1 MISSL
6 CCFIVLKFIGPWFS
20 TNVLIDDHIWKCFFV
35 VVVVV
40 VMKREFWIQ
49 PAPRLRLL
57 LSVWLCSPSIDDV
70 SSNIVKHP
78 RSIIDHHSNLFFP
91 PKMRDFSKITAYCL
105 LITIVHHF
113 LLKIASTDFVAVVG
127 VVEKTTWKVQNF
139 FYRFWVV
146 EKSTFVITLSSFES
160 RVTISIFFLSLRI
173 DFFRSQCLFLV
184 FVKIIKRRFH
194 SKKKNHF
201 SKTKVPKKNW
211 MDDDYDQISYF
222 FIFFF

>member
-70 SSNIVKHP
+70 SSNIVER
-78 RSIIDHHSNLFFP
+78 RSIVEHRQTSPICHRPSQQFVFP
-91 PKMRDFSKITAYCL
+91 AKMRDFSKITAYCL

-194 SKKKNHF
+194 SKKKSLF
-201 SKTKVPKKNW
+201 
-211 MDDDYDQISYF
+211 
-222 FIFFF
+222 